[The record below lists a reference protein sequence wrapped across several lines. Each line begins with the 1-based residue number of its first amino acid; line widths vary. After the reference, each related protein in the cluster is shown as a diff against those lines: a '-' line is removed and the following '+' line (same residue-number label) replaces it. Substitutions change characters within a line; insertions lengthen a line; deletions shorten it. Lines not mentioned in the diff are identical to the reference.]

1 MDVFE
6 VFRRSGHKEPFEHA
20 GAVIAPD
27 ADMALLMGKECF
39 LRRREG
45 EHMWV
50 VKRGDIHSFQ
60 DETLL
65 EIAADKSYRFASA
78 YRDVV
83 TKRERARRR
92 AQEVAATG
100 GGA

>member
-1 MDVFE
+1 
-6 VFRRSGHKEPFEHA
+6 
-20 GAVIAPD
+20 
-27 ADMALLMGKECF
+27 MALLMSKECF

-50 VKRGDIHSFQ
+50 VKRSDIHSFQ
-60 DETLL
+60 DESLL

-83 TKRERARRR
+83 SKRERARKR
-92 AQEVAATG
+92 AEGIRSRTS
-100 GGA
+100 

>member
-1 MDVFE
+1 MDVYE
-6 VFRRSGHKEPFEHA
+6 VFRRSGHKDPFEHA

-27 ADMALLMGKECF
+27 AEMALLMGKECF

-50 VKRGDIHSFQ
+50 VKRADIHSFQ

-83 TKRERARRR
+83 TKRERARER
-92 AQEVAATG
+92 AREVAAR
-100 GGA
+100 ASAS

>member
-1 MDVFE
+1 MDVYE

-27 ADMALLMGKECF
+27 ADMALLMAKECF

-45 EHMWV
+45 QHLWV
-50 VKRGDIHSFQ
+50 ARRSDLHSFS
-60 DETLL
+60 DESLL
-65 EIAADKSYRFASA
+65 EIAADKSYRFPEG

-83 TKRERARRR
+83 AKRDKARAR
-92 AQEVAATG
+92 AKELQS
-100 GGA
+100 

>member
-1 MDVFE
+1 MDVYE

-27 ADMALLMGKECF
+27 SAMALLMAKECF

-45 EHMWV
+45 EHLWV
-50 VKRGDIHSFQ
+50 VKRADIHSFE

-83 TKRERARRR
+83 TKRERARKR
-92 AQEVAATG
+92 AQEILS
-100 GGA
+100 

>member
-1 MDVFE
+1 VE
-6 VFRRSGHKEPFEHA
+6 VYEIFRRAGHKTPFEHC

-27 ADMALLMGKECF
+27 PEMALLLGKECF

-45 EHMWV
+45 EHLWAV
-50 VKRGDIHSFQ
+50 RRADIHALE

-78 YRDVV
+78 YRDVMSMRQ
-83 TKRERARRR
+83 TARIRASG
-92 AQEVAATG
+92 VPS
-100 GGA
+100 